1 MPTCALQRWDHCRKL
16 LEIFTLFS
24 RLMSLFS
31 HGTVSYSII
40 TVQTE
45 REISYLNLVCA
56 LSLQVLRPIFRF
68 ENVLSLSVCNHFLTG
83 GWQLRQCIRRLPPAI
98 ESSRWTHVLAFGGH
112 QQADRCQRRAYMVVL
127 LVRTTLLHLR
137 LNKKSLA
144 GRFYSLVFL
153 PYLCPCVSYCQD
165 THIILKAANMPI
177 LILFIFLY
185 FCQPKF
191 SHFYQSLHVTPS
203 PSIPSYPTII
213 FQLHSSFNLGDPGR
227 DSERDH
233 FRCVLGRVH
242 ILRIYRLASGTHC
255 NHGAYTC
262 REMLNVGAIVM
273 FAFFR
278 ELHILPNLF
287 RMIVTFGITTVVITA
302 LLSIVCSC
310 FKNRTFSICHI
321 AKHLE
326 RCLRRFGSICRCASR
341 RGNEQAVRYAHTSD
355 FISAKLLF
363 SVWLSEISEEI
374 FFKSSIWLKRSDRQ
388 H

>member
-1 MPTCALQRWDHCRKL
+1 
-16 LEIFTLFS
+16 
-24 RLMSLFS
+24 
-31 HGTVSYSII
+31 
-40 TVQTE
+40 
-45 REISYLNLVCA
+45 
-56 LSLQVLRPIFRF
+56 
-68 ENVLSLSVCNHFLTG
+68 
-83 GWQLRQCIRRLPPAI
+83 
-98 ESSRWTHVLAFGGH
+98 
-112 QQADRCQRRAYMVVL
+112 
-127 LVRTTLLHLR
+127 
-137 LNKKSLA
+137 
-144 GRFYSLVFL
+144 
-153 PYLCPCVSYCQD
+153 
-165 THIILKAANMPI
+165 MPI

-355 FISAKLLF
+355 YISAKLLF
-363 SVWLSEISEEI
+363 NVWLSEISKEI
-374 FFKSSIWLKRSDRQ
+374 VLVDSIEFNKKGKD
-388 H
+388 